1 MTELILH
8 HYPQSPVSE
17 KVRVVLGLKGLSWR
31 SVEIPRL
38 PPKPDLMP
46 LTGGYRMTPVM
57 QLGADVYCDSQ
68 CIIREIELAPLPL
81 TAAELVTRIRD
92 AGLGLEVGLT
102 PFGGLRLAL
111 QML

>member
-1 MTELILH
+1 MLDVILH

-17 KVRVVLGLKGLSWR
+17 KVRIAFGMKDLAWH

-57 QLGADVYCDSQ
+57 QVGADVFCDSL
-68 CIIREIELAPLPL
+68 CI
-81 TAAELVTRIRD
+81 
-92 AGLGLEVGLT
+92 
-102 PFGGLRLAL
+102 
-111 QML
+111 